1 MHRKL
6 HPQKH
11 DMKYFTMDHLDK
23 LDYQGMLNN
32 YNNNALMYNPIKSVS
47 DIYDN
52 AVEIQNTLFDDED
65 HGYHEGRQFKKRN
78 RRYNNRFDN
87 NHSNLRKVKV
97 VAKWNPRIH
106 RYVLQ
111 KLRIPYKN
119 RHQNLKKFDFLD
131 FGALSKLLSGRKFRN
146 SLV

>member
-11 DMKYFTMDHLDK
+11 DMKYFTMGHLDN
-23 LDYQGMLNN
+23 LDYQGMLQN
-32 YNNNALMYNPIKSVS
+32 YDNNALMYDPIKSVS

-65 HGYHEGRQFKKRN
+65 HGYHKGRPGQFKKRSN
-78 RRYNNRFDN
+78 DRFDN

-97 VAKWNPRIH
+97 IAKWNPRIH
-106 RYVLQ
+106 RYVLH
-111 KLRIPYKN
+111 KIKIPYRN